1 MTIIYPYVIVYKI
14 EDDRVLILRVWH
26 GSQKR

>member
-1 MTIIYPYVIVYKI
+1 MIYPYVIVYKI